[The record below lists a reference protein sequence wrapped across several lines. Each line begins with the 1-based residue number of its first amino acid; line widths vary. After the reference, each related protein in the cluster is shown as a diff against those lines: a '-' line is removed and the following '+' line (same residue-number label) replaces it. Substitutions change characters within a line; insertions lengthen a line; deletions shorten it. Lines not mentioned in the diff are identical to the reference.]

1 MKYTSCIEK
10 THAETRAGWTLGV
23 PILLYVVPQTISQG
37 FWYPWYE
44 LNFFLEGTMKVKITL
59 AVLGT
64 VVVVG
69 IMGTLFKF
77 NPGKS

>member
-1 MKYTSCIEK
+1 M
-10 THAETRAGWTLGV
+10 GV
-23 PILLYVVPQTISQG
+23 PYIRCVVPQTISQDFG
-37 FWYPWYE
+37 T
-44 LNFFLEGTMKVKITL
+44 LGMSSNFFLEGIMKVKITL

-69 IMGTLFKF
+69 IVGTLFKF

>member
-1 MKYTSCIEK
+1 
-10 THAETRAGWTLGV
+10 
-23 PILLYVVPQTISQG
+23 
-37 FWYPWYE
+37 
-44 LNFFLEGTMKVKITL
+44 MKVKITL

-69 IMGTLFKF
+69 IVGTLFKF